1 MSADTST
8 PCPVPERPVQ
18 ADLFIRACQ
27 QGKHMINTPRWHP
40 AARPPHGKKP
50 LCGAHKIAWVAL
62 GLALLLIAAASV
74 AAWHV
79 WSLQQSG
86 QPMPAWVEWVRG
98 LGLGDRLSR
107 RSGLGVMAS
116 VYYTIVVLTFPLGIA
131 VGYGFLTFQPDGA
144 LRAWVSQQ
152 RDWKGVLACW
162 FCAVFFPVLGAAFLS
177 AAGGGNFRKLKV
189 AGDPMALLVNG
200 WLPFLLIGAVVA
212 LGPCMLRAIGA
223 QKH

>member
-1 MSADTST
+1 
-8 PCPVPERPVQ
+8 
-18 ADLFIRACQ
+18 
-27 QGKHMINTPRWHP
+27 MINNPRWHSD
-40 AARPPHGKKP
+40 ARPPHEKKP
-50 LCGAHKIAWVAL
+50 LCGAHKIAWAAL
-62 GLALLLIAAASV
+62 GLASLLIAAASV

-86 QPMPAWVEWVRG
+86 HPMPEWVEWVRN

-131 VGYGFLTFQPDGA
+131 VGYGFLTFQPDGR

-152 RDWKGVLACW
+152 RDRKGILASW
-162 FCAVFFPVLGAAFLS
+162 FGVVFFPLVGAAFLS
-177 AAGGGNFRKLKV
+177 AAEGGDFRKLKV
-189 AGDPMALLVNG
+189 AGDPMALLMNG
-200 WLPFLLIGAVVA
+200 WIPYLGIGAMVA

>member
-1 MSADTST
+1 
-8 PCPVPERPVQ
+8 
-18 ADLFIRACQ
+18 
-27 QGKHMINTPRWHP
+27 MINNPRWHSD
-40 AARPPHGKKP
+40 ARPPHEKKP

-62 GLALLLIAAASV
+62 GLASLLIAAASV

-86 QPMPAWVEWVRG
+86 HPMPAWVEWMRD

-107 RSGLGVMAS
+107 RSGLGAMAS

-131 VGYGFLTFQPDGA
+131 VGYGFLTFQPDGR

-152 RDWKGVLACW
+152 RDRKGILASW
-162 FCAVFFPVLGAAFLS
+162 FGVVFFPLVGAAFLS
-177 AAGGGNFRKLKV
+177 AAEGGDFRKLKV
-189 AGDPMALLVNG
+189 AGDPMALLMNG
-200 WLPFLLIGAVVA
+200 WIPYLAIGAMVA